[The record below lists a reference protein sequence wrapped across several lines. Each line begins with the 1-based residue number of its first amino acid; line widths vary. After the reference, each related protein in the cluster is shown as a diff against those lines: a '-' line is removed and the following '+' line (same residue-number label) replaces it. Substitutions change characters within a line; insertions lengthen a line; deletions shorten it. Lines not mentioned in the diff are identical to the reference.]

1 METFYNVT
9 QFSKII
15 NVKVKTLQKWD
26 RDGVLV
32 AYRTPTNR
40 RYYTHSQ
47 YLEFIGQSVE
57 IPLKKKVI
65 YARVYTR
72 NQKDDLESQIEFITN
87 YMHSKGITVDDVYI
101 DYGSGLNYK
110 RQSWNRLIDECINGE
125 VSQIYIAHKDR
136 FVRFGF
142 EWIATLLATRFGVEF
157 IILND
162 TISSPEEEL
171 VKDLLSIIHVFSCRV
186 YGLRKYKRKVISDF
200 NVKEGDDIGENY

>member
-9 QFSKII
+9 QFSNLI

-26 RDGVLV
+26 REGVLV
-32 AYRTPTNR
+32 AKRTPTNR

-47 YLEFIGQSVE
+47 YLEYIGEKSE
-57 IPLKKKVI
+57 KISKKRCI
-65 YARVYTR
+65 YARVSTR
-72 NQKDDLESQIEFITN
+72 NQKDDLQNQLTIITN
-87 YMHSKGITVDDVYI
+87 YMHNRGISVDEIYT
-101 DYGSGLNYK
+101 DYGSGMNYK
-110 RQSWNRLIDECINGE
+110 RQSWNRLIDDCIDGN

-142 EWIATLLATRFGVEF
+142 EWIAGLLSTRFGVEF

-171 VKDLLSIIHVFSCRV
+171 VNDLVSIIHVFSGRV
-186 YGLRKYKRKVISDF
+186 YGLRKYKKNIKSDF
-200 NVKEGDDIGENY
+200 NVKGGDDSGEDY